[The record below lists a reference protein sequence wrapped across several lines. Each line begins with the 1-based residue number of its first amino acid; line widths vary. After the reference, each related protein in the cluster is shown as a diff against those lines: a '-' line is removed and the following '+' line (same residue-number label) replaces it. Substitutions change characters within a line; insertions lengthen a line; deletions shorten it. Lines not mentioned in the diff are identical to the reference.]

1 MSTIRIDIYDPND
14 KNRIENTYIAEG
26 YDLMMGTLEDFIS
39 IIDLEKLDDNV
50 EVAKMVIKG
59 YEQLKPLICDIFP
72 EMTSEDW
79 RNVKLSG
86 LIDTIIQLGTA
97 VMENLDI
104 LKTGKIQRA

>member
-14 KNRIENTYIAEG
+14 KNRVENTYTAEG

-50 EVAKMVIKG
+50 EVAKMVIKA
-59 YEQLKPLICDIFP
+59 YDQLKPLICDVFP

-97 VMENLDI
+97 VIENLDI
-104 LKTGKIQRA
+104 LKSGKVKRA